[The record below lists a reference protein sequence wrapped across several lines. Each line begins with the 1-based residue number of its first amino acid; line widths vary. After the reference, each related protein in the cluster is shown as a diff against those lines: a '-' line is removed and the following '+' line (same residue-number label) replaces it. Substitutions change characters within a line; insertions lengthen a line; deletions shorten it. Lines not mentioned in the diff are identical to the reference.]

1 MLYLL
6 SHYIKSYVL
15 TIRMRPLQLY
25 KMKIWIFPNVYIVT
39 IVVVKG
45 KESQK

>member
-1 MLYLL
+1 MLYLS
-6 SHYIKSYVL
+6 SHYMKSYVL
-15 TIRMRPLQLY
+15 TIRMKPLQQY

-39 IVVVKG
+39 IVVVKR

>member
-6 SHYIKSYVL
+6 SRYRKSYVL
-15 TIRMRPLQLY
+15 TIRMKPLQQY
-25 KMKIWIFPNVYIVT
+25 KMTIWIFPNVYIVT